1 MKYLPVMSIL
11 GAPIEIQKFV
21 KKGKRLGWRR
31 KERKKQRT
39 MHPAMK
45 AGTFSPIV

>member
-11 GAPIEIQKFV
+11 GAPIEMKKFV

-31 KERKKQRT
+31 REKKART
-39 MHPAMK
+39 MHPAME
-45 AGTFSPIV
+45 AGTFSPID